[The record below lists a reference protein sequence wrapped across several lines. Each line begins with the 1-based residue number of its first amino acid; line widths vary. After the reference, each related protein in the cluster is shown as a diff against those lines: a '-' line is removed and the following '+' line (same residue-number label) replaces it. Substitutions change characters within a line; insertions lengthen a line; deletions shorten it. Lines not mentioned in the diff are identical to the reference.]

1 MTLKMCT
8 ILYDTEEGEP
18 IINRLPVIEEEVV
31 FFTKHRYQSRRNNN
45 NARRSVCYGS
55 ANANLDPSDLHEATP
70 LLLQSRLDTLI
81 TPPIDSY
88 KRVGKVI
95 WQTWKR
101 MKDNKKNNK
110 RRIYLT

>member
-88 KRVGKVI
+88 KRVGKVV
-95 WQTWKR
+95 WQTWKWL
-101 MKDNKKNNK
+101 NYIKNNNK
-110 RRIYLT
+110 HRI